1 MAVSS
6 ITLLLGVLNGPYK
19 RLKRCIRSKKI
30 GRIIYGIVD
39 GLIVAVVLLA
49 ITESCLMITA
59 TLNTPTEE
67 STLIVLGSQVRAD
80 GPSVMTCYR
89 LDAAID
95 YLNEYPNA
103 KCVLSGGKG
112 ANEPWS
118 EAKGMADYLILKGIS
133 GNRLY
138 LEDESTSTRE
148 NLKYSI
154 GLIEKENLNR
164 NITIVTND
172 FHVYRAGRI
181 AKRLDLDFCVCPA
194 KSLYWIFPSYY
205 IRELYAIL
213 ADWIIYS

>member
-1 MAVSS
+1 MKIKPLQVIISLLLIAWCVVIKKYAGIMNIGTITLMAVSS

-19 RLKRCIRSKKI
+19 RLKRCIRSKKT
-30 GRIIYGIVD
+30 GRVIYGIVD

-49 ITESCLMITA
+49 LTESCLMITA
-59 TLNTPTEE
+59 TINTPTEE

-112 ANEPWS
+112 DNEPWS
-118 EAKGMADYLILKGIS
+118 EAKGMADYLILKGIA

-138 LEDESTSTRE
+138 LEDESTST
-148 NLKYSI
+148 
-154 GLIEKENLNR
+154 
-164 NITIVTND
+164 
-172 FHVYRAGRI
+172 
-181 AKRLDLDFCVCPA
+181 
-194 KSLYWIFPSYY
+194 
-205 IRELYAIL
+205 
-213 ADWIIYS
+213 